1 VGKREKILIVDDDPD
16 LVESM
21 KVVLESKEYEV
32 VVATSGEE
40 GLEATKREKPA
51 LIILDVMMETADAGF
66 SVSRKLRAEE
76 EFKGTPILMLTAIR
90 DQLGIGFAK
99 EAGDENWLP
108 VDEYVEKPLDPE
120 ELIARVEALLTRG

>member
-1 VGKREKILIVDDDPD
+1 MGKREKILIVDDDPD